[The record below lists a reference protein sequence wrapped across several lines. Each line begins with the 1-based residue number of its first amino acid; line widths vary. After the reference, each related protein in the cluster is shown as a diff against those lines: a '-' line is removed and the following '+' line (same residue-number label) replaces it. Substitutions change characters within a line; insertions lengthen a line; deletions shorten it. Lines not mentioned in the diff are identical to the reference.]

1 LPAGHEA
8 LAWVPNS
15 STLVYGER
23 DAVLIDTFLTNEA
36 SQALADWVA
45 ASGKNLTTIYSTHGH
60 GDHFFGIGLLK
71 QRFPQA
77 RALARPD
84 IVAAMR
90 HEASPPFYNDFWIS
104 RFPGQLPEQVMV
116 AEALE
121 GNVIE
126 LEGHELILIDT
137 GYTDTALST
146 SIHVPSIDLVV
157 AGDVAYN
164 GVHPYM
170 AEGNV
175 QTWPKWIAALDKL
188 ESLKPRAV
196 IAGHK
201 RPENDDHP
209 RIIEE
214 TRSYFRDFLC
224 LNEET
229 ATVRE
234 LFDRMMEL
242 HGDRANPGSLWGGA
256 TAAKA
261 R

>member
-1 LPAGHEA
+1 MRQLQAQHEPVRRHLPAGT
-8 LAWVPNS
+8 V
-15 STLVYGER
+15 
-23 DAVLIDTFLTNEA
+23 TFLFTDIEGSTKLLYA
-36 SQALADWVA
+36 LGAADYAQALAEHRRILREAFIAHGGVEVDTQGDAFFVA
-45 ASGKNLTTIYSTHGH
+45 
-60 GDHFFGIGLLK
+60 
-71 QRFPQA
+71 FPTAQGA
-77 RALARPD
+77 VRAA
-84 IVAAMR
+84 
-90 HEASPPFYNDFWIS
+90 
-104 RFPGQLPEQVMV
+104 

-121 GNVIE
+121 GSTIE
-126 LEGHELILIDT
+126 LEGHELVLVDT

-146 SIHVPSIDLVV
+146 SLHVPSIDLVV

-170 AEGNV
+170 AEGNP

-188 ESLKPRAV
+188 ESLKSRAV

-214 TRSYFRDFLC
+214 TRSYFRDFLR

-229 ATVRE
+229 TTVRE

-261 R
+261 HHSP